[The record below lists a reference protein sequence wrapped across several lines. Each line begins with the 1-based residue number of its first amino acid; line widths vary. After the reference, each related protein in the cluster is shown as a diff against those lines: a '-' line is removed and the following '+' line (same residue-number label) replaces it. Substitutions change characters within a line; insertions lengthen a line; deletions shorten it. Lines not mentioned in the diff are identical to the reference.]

1 MSGNEVPKGNVAQQT
16 LDAQNLAR
24 AIKLRVRGAH
34 WNEIAAQCSFSS
46 PAAALAAVGRAME
59 EATQRATETADQ
71 MRDTA
76 NMQLDAL
83 LGEAW
88 DMIDERAPET
98 YDAEGNALSTDD
110 RAVRLRAVD
119 EARRLIESKAKLNRL
134 TDKPEQDPDTDQGG
148 IRIIGVAVEDII

>member
-1 MSGNEVPKGNVAQQT
+1 MADNVAQQT

-34 WNEIAAQCSFSS
+34 WHEIAAQCGFTS

-83 LGEAW
+83 LSEAW
-88 DMIDERAPET
+88 DMIEERAPET

-134 TDKPEQDPDTDQGG
+134 NDKPEQDDGGEQGG

>member
-1 MSGNEVPKGNVAQQT
+1 MADNVAQQT

-34 WNEIAAQCSFSS
+34 WNEIAAQCGFSS

-83 LGEAW
+83 LSEAW

-98 YDAEGNALSTDD
+98 YDADGNPLSSDD

-119 EARRLIESKAKLNRL
+119 EARRLIESKAKLNGV
-134 TDKPEQDPDTDQGG
+134 KPPEQDPEQDQGG